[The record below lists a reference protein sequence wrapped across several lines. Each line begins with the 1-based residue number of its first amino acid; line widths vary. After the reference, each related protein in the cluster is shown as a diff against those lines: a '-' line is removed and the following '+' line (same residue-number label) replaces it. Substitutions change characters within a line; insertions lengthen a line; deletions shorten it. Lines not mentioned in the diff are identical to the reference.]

1 MHIGHTS
8 QKSCQVASAWKEG
21 TTSRLQVWTKKEYPV
36 ERRMRLHLKDIMRIT
51 KNVKVPKKQRLRRP
65 RIVVLK
71 KSPRSQIPF

>member
-1 MHIGHTS
+1 
-8 QKSCQVASAWKEG
+8 
-21 TTSRLQVWTKKEYPV
+21 V